1 MKVNFQDSF
10 FESLEKIS
18 NRERW
23 YWKTWDFLR
32 YDIPRFFKN
41 IWLFRKALYNH
52 RWYSGHHTVFHFMEI
67 SISDIAENVDS
78 RGNEV
83 RESAEKKVQKM
94 RRVVEIL
101 SHFRKEDFIDLAE
114 KELGISLID
123 RDLEFED
130 TGRGDG
136 SVTLVDNETEE
147 EKNHNRKIFDKGRE
161 IEANMFKELWKILE
175 GQDYSKFKEAP
186 KDMDNNQSYDHW
198 LLQFDGSGIRGW
210 WD

>member
-1 MKVNFQDSF
+1 
-10 FESLEKIS
+10 
-18 NRERW
+18 
-23 YWKTWDFLR
+23 
-32 YDIPRFFKN
+32 
-41 IWLFRKALYNH
+41 
-52 RWYSGHHTVFHFMEI
+52 MEV

-78 RGNEV
+78 RGHEI
-83 RESAEKKVQKM
+83 RESSEKKVQKM

-123 RDLEFED
+123 RDWEFED

-147 EKNHNRKIFDKGRE
+147 EKNHNRKIFDKARE
-161 IEANMFKELWKILE
+161 IEANMFSELWKILE

-186 KDMDNNQSYDHW
+186 KDMDHNQSYDHW
-198 LLQFDGSGIRGW
+198 QSQFDGSGIRGW